1 MREQPP
7 AAISTSMAKAFA
19 ARGRSHIE
27 EHALRYDGYNA
38 HTANTMPIPDAT
50 SHWNLAYQ
58 GRGATGVSWHREHLE
73 VSLELL
79 KRAGLN
85 PDSAVIDIGGGASTL
100 VDELLTRG
108 FADLTVLDVSEE
120 VLAKVGAR
128 LGDRR
133 RFVTLLQEDIT
144 TFQPARKY
152 ALWHDRAVFHF
163 LTSGADRE
171 RYRNALLG
179 ATQPGSHVII
189 ATFGPEGPTRCSGLD
204 TRRYDAATLAAEL
217 GSDFDLRSSSI
228 DFHPTPAGVQQQ
240 FLYTHFVR
248 CPKSSAL

>member
-1 MREQPP
+1 MVSDKQHHWDVVYGRR
-7 AAISTSMAKAFA
+7 AANELSWFEGCPT
-19 ARGRSHIE
+19 RSLDMI
-27 EHALRYDGYNA
+27 
-38 HTANTMPIPDAT
+38 TAT
-50 SHWNLAYQ
+50 SLD
-58 GRGATGVSWHREHLE
+58 S
-73 VSLELL
+73 
-79 KRAGLN
+79 RA
-85 PDSAVIDIGGGASTL
+85 AVIDIGGGASTL

-217 GSDFDLRSSSI
+217 GSDFALRSSSI

-248 CPKSSAL
+248 RPKSSAL